1 MNDRYVRT
9 RLAVVAATVL
19 LGTTCGGFTALA
31 APAANPAG
39 TGDGVAIGTGS
50 WAPKAENVA
59 IGAGTRIEYYGGVGQ
74 PSTGDIVI
82 GGDAHTNN
90 YADQGGGIAIG
101 HKAFA
106 ENPVGSQELAYD
118 FGQSGMTASGTAGPH
133 PENMVTGIAIG
144 KDAYTRS
151 GSVMVS
157 THNYRGNI
165 GDITVDTGSVANMRN
180 YNIKTDA
187 TTVGTNSFNNASF
200 GVVNGAYSAIT
211 GKDYSKNFGATI
223 TGSLNSIESETVANN
238 DAGVANSIV
247 GLANRTHNTNGSLI
261 FGAGNEITNSIG
273 SLSAPSGGAPSPK
286 DLADTLRTAVQNA
299 DGGGSTLAM
308 GMGNKADYTLGSQ
321 LSGVNNTLKGTSAAS
336 VSKYNLLNGYKNTGT
351 DVNHVSVVGSE
362 NTISN
367 TDNAIVMGDK
377 RTLTNANGSII
388 LGSGNSALTT
398 SVGNAVSVGY
408 NANVLQAGGV
418 AIGAN
423 SVASV
428 AAGAVGYDP
437 HTGGVSS
444 NSSSTWKAT
453 DAAVSVGNG
462 TTVTRQ
468 ITGVAAGTNDTDAV
482 NVAQLKRVIAGT
494 TIVDN
499 TLVNRL
505 GNRVNRVGA
514 GAAALAALHP
524 LAFDPDYKWDFAAGY
539 GNYAGAN
546 AMAVGAYYRPNEDI
560 MFSMGGSFGGGE
572 NMMNAGVSFKLGQG
586 THVKRSASELSKEV
600 EELKAIVK
608 AQSEEIQALRA
619 NQEALAQAVAIQK

>member
-1 MNDRYVRT
+1 
-9 RLAVVAATVL
+9 
-19 LGTTCGGFTALA
+19 
-31 APAANPAG
+31 
-39 TGDGVAIGTGS
+39 
-50 WAPKAENVA
+50 
-59 IGAGTRIEYYGGVGQ
+59 
-74 PSTGDIVI
+74 
-82 GGDAHTNN
+82 
-90 YADQGGGIAIG
+90 
-101 HKAFA
+101 
-106 ENPVGSQELAYD
+106 
-118 FGQSGMTASGTAGPH
+118 
-133 PENMVTGIAIG
+133 
-144 KDAYTRS
+144 
-151 GSVMVS
+151 
-157 THNYRGNI
+157 
-165 GDITVDTGSVANMRN
+165 
-180 YNIKTDA
+180 
-187 TTVGTNSFNNASF
+187 FNNASF

-238 DAGVANSIV
+238 NAGVANSIV

-273 SLSAPSGGAPSPK
+273 SLSAPAGGAPSPK

-299 DGGGSTLAM
+299 GGGGSTLAM

>member
-82 GGDAHTNN
+82 GGNAHTNN
-90 YADQGGGIAIG
+90 YADQGGSIAIG

-106 ENPVGSQELAYD
+106 ESPVGSEELAYD
-118 FGQSGMTASGTAGPH
+118 FGQSGMTVYGTAGPH

-157 THNYRGNI
+157 THNYNGQI
-165 GDITVDTGSVANMRN
+165 GDITVNTRIAGGVSSNN
-180 YNIKTDA
+180 KKTNA

-223 TGSLNSIESETVANN
+223 TGALNSIESETVANN

-273 SLSAPSGGAPSPK
+273 SLSAPAGGAPSPK

-336 VSKYNLLNGYKNTGT
+336 V
-351 DVNHVSVVGSE
+351 
-362 NTISN
+362 
-367 TDNAIVMGDK
+367 
-377 RTLTNANGSII
+377 AN
-388 LGSGNSALTT
+388 
-398 SVGNAVSVGY
+398 
-408 NANVLQAGGV
+408 
-418 AIGAN
+418 
-423 SVASV
+423 
-428 AAGAVGYDP
+428 
-437 HTGGVSS
+437 
-444 NSSSTWKAT
+444 
-453 DAAVSVGNG
+453 
-462 TTVTRQ
+462 
-468 ITGVAAGTNDTDAV
+468 ITC
-482 NVAQLKRVIAGT
+482 
-494 TIVDN
+494 
-499 TLVNRL
+499 
-505 GNRVNRVGA
+505 
-514 GAAALAALHP
+514 
-524 LAFDPDYKWDFAAGY
+524 
-539 GNYAGAN
+539 
-546 AMAVGAYYRPNEDI
+546 
-560 MFSMGGSFGGGE
+560 
-572 NMMNAGVSFKLGQG
+572 
-586 THVKRSASELSKEV
+586 
-600 EELKAIVK
+600 
-608 AQSEEIQALRA
+608 
-619 NQEALAQAVAIQK
+619 

>member
-82 GGDAHTNN
+82 GGGAHTNN

-106 ENPVGSQELAYD
+106 ESPVGSQELAYD

-273 SLSAPSGGAPSPK
+273 SLSAPAGGAPSPK

-377 RTLTNANGSII
+377 RTLTHANGSII

-524 LAFDPDYKWDFAAGY
+524 LAFDPDY
-539 GNYAGAN
+539 
-546 AMAVGAYYRPNEDI
+546 
-560 MFSMGGSFGGGE
+560 
-572 NMMNAGVSFKLGQG
+572 
-586 THVKRSASELSKEV
+586 
-600 EELKAIVK
+600 
-608 AQSEEIQALRA
+608 
-619 NQEALAQAVAIQK
+619 